1 VPDGVILSGVIIR
14 DATPAD
20 LAAIAPVFRDLVAE
34 GETFAYPEELTD
46 AQIAALWM
54 EQPPV
59 RCIVAYAGDGP
70 DGGEGTLLGTA
81 KAGPNRP
88 GRGDHVA
95 TASFMVSPA
104 AQGQGVG
111 RALAEEVLRWAT
123 EAGYAAMQF
132 NAVVETNMAAV
143 VLWQQ
148 LGFRVLATVPGA
160 FRSRRHGPVGLH
172 VMFRELGSRAM
183 EPAAG

>member
-1 VPDGVILSGVIIR
+1 MHIR
-14 DATPAD
+14 DATPTD
-20 LAAIAPVFRDLVAE
+20 LAAIAPVFRTIVEE
-34 GETFAYPEELTD
+34 GDTYAYPEDLTD
-46 AQIAALWM
+46 AQIGALWM
-54 EQPPV
+54 QAPPA

-88 GRGDHVA
+88 GRGDHIA

-123 EAGYAAMQF
+123 QQGYAAMQF

-143 VLWQQ
+143 ALWQQ
-148 LGFRVLATVPGA
+148 LGFRILATVPGA
-160 FRSRRHGPVGLH
+160 FRSRHHGPVGLH
-172 VMFRELGSRAM
+172 VMFRELG
-183 EPAAG
+183 AAAQDLTAR